1 VVAES
6 LEALGGKA
14 FLAMQDRVEKGRAY
28 SFYNEKLT
36 GLSLAKIYTRH
47 LDKVN
52 PGELPVRERQAFGKD
67 EDSAVLFLGKEGWDL
82 TYRGARPLPEAQMA
96 RYQESYLHNFLLILR
111 HRYTEPGIIFESQ

>member
-1 VVAES
+1 MNRRLFFMSAAGADAAIGAEDVVKRGKRVVAES

-82 TYRGARPLPEAQMA
+82 
-96 RYQESYLHNFLLILR
+96 
-111 HRYTEPGIIFESQ
+111 